1 MKIYVS
7 KIKESWIVDR
17 IRDEWY
23 KTNKNI
29 STKYLR
35 NADIVWVLAPWLWKK
50 IPQSQL
56 KQKKVLC
63 TYHHINLDSADEVNN
78 FHELDKYVHEYHAIS
93 RKTESDLQKLTNKK
107 VTTIPLWVNT
117 DNWFSIEDKSQLR
130 KKYNFKEEDYLVG
143 SFQRDTEGKDLVS
156 PKLIKGP
163 DIFLSLVINIYKSN
177 KNLKVVLTGTR
188 RQYLVNE
195 LKKNKIPYVYF
206 EMLKINEI
214 NEMYNLLDLYLVTS
228 RIEGGPQAIV
238 ECGIIKTP
246 IISTNVGIAPEILSP
261 DSLFDISKNNF
272 ENAVPDVEF
281 AYENSNKL
289 TIPNVTPV
297 YIDMFKSFYED

>member
-23 KTNKNI
+23 ESNKNI

-35 NADIVWVLAPWLWKK
+35 NADIIWVLAPWLWKK
-50 IPQSQL
+50 ISQSQL

-63 TYHHINLDSADEVNN
+63 TYHHINLESEDEVKN
-78 FHELDKYVHEYHAIS
+78 FHELDKFVHEYHSIS
-93 RKTESDLQKLTNKK
+93 IKTENDLRKLTNKK
-107 VTTIPLWVNT
+107 ITTIPLWVNT
-117 DNWFSIEDKSQLR
+117 DNWFSIKDKGLLR

-163 DIFLSLVINIYKSN
+163 DIFLSLIINIYKSN

-188 RQYLVNE
+188 RQYLLNE
-195 LKKNKIPYVYF
+195 LKKNKIPHVYF

-272 ENAVPDVEF
+272 EDAVPDVDF

-289 TIPNVTPV
+289 TLPNITPV
-297 YIDMFKSFYED
+297 YIDMFKSLYED

>member
-1 MKIYVS
+1 MKIFVT

-23 KTNKNI
+23 ETNKNN

-63 TYHHINLDSADEVNN
+63 TYHHIDLESEDEVKN
-78 FHELDKYVHEYHAIS
+78 FHELDKFVHEYHAIS

-117 DNWFSIEDKSQLR
+117 DNWYSIEDKSQLR

-163 DIFLSLVINIYKSN
+163 DIFLSLVINIYNSN

-272 ENAVPDVEF
+272 ENAAPDVDF

-289 TIPNVTPV
+289 TLRKVTPL